1 MEEDQKVSLLIRP
14 SVGRPFCAFT
24 FPFHGAVQRPSE
36 WLLLNHPAF
45 PDPQQ
50 SVL

>member
-1 MEEDQKVSLLIRP
+1 MEEDQKVSLIRP

-24 FPFHGAVQRPSE
+24 FRSRGAVQRPSE

-45 PDPQQ
+45 PSPKQ